1 MVSFD
6 NTGLLMDMNMKSNQ
20 TEDGQTLWTKD
31 FIGITVINF
40 LIFCGF
46 QMLMP
51 TLPIYVKSI
60 GGVDSVIGW
69 ISGTITISALLV
81 RPFSGIA
88 LDRFGRKSVYLVGIS
103 TIILVTLAY
112 AWFPIVGLIL
122 AIRFLHGFGW
132 GTTSTA
138 STTIA
143 TDIIPKKRLG
153 EGIGFFSLS
162 TSMAM
167 ALAPA
172 FGLYVLSTYNITG
185 LTLFSASFTAAA
197 LLLSLFISY
206 RPSKKERPN
215 TKVALYEPSAISPS
229 FIMFFVTASYGAI
242 TGFISLYGMECGISN
257 IGAFFTV
264 YAFAMLFSRP
274 FFGKMIDRFGFNA
287 AMYPGLLTLI
297 ASMLAIS
304 KAGTLSFFLLA
315 AFLYGIGFGAV
326 QSSLH
331 TISVTRAP
339 RDRLGAANATYY
351 MGFDGGIGFG
361 SVAAGFFAS
370 LWGYSNMYLAFS
382 IFLIIATVLYFL
394 LLGRTVRKA

>member
-1 MVSFD
+1 
-6 NTGLLMDMNMKSNQ
+6 MNIEINQ
-20 TEDGQTLWTKD
+20 TEDDQTLWTKD
-31 FIGITVINF
+31 FIGITAINF

-46 QMLMP
+46 QMLTP

-60 GGVDSVIGW
+60 GGADSIIGW
-69 ISGTITISALLV
+69 ITGIITISALIV

-88 LDRFGRKSVYLVGIS
+88 LDRFGRKSVYLVGII

-112 AWFPIVGLIL
+112 AWFPLVGMIL

-138 STTIA
+138 SNTIA
-143 TDIIPKKRLG
+143 TDTIPKKRLG

-162 TSMAM
+162 TNLAM

-172 FGLYVLSTYNITG
+172 LGLYVLSTYNVTG

-197 LLLSLFISY
+197 LILSFFISY
-206 RPSKKERPN
+206 RPAREERPN
-215 TKVALYEPSAISPS
+215 TKISLYEPSAIGPS
-229 FIMFFVTASYGAI
+229 LIMVFVTASYGAI
-242 TGFISLYGMECGISN
+242 TGFISLYGIECGINN

-264 YAFAMLFSRP
+264 YAFAMLFTRP
-274 FFGKMIDRFGFNA
+274 FFGRIIDRFGFNA

-297 ASMLAIS
+297 ASMLTIS
-304 KAGTLSFFLLA
+304 KAGNLSFFLLA
-315 AFLYGIGFGAV
+315 ALLYGVGFGAV

-331 TISVTRAP
+331 TISVTFAP

-351 MGFDGGIGFG
+351 MGFDGGIGIG
-361 SVAAGFFAS
+361 SIAAGFFAS
-370 LWGYSNMYLAFS
+370 RWGYSNMYLAFS
-382 IFLIIATVLYFL
+382 IFLVIATILYFL